1 MTNKALRILIADGQ
15 HFYRLKIE
23 RALNQLDYYR
33 IAPIHRLDE
42 VLSAVDFGD
51 TPLDVLIINAALA
64 HSVKFDL
71 LWFIRDNPQIR
82 HVLIYGQSERASPAL
97 AWCHVPNVLI
107 SAAPL
112 PDPEALAAFMGKV
125 ECNTGWSNQGSG
137 SNNPSGAQP
146 ITVSG

>member
-23 RALNQLDYYR
+23 RALNQLGYYR

-97 AWCHVPNVLI
+97 AWCHAPNVLT
-107 SAAPL
+107 STAPL
-112 PDPEALAAFMGKV
+112 PDLQALEAFMRKVDGKA
-125 ECNTGWSNQGSG
+125 GWDNQGNG
-137 SNNPSGAQP
+137 SNKPSGAKY
-146 ITVSG
+146 ITF